1 MNAIPLFLDLFV
13 TKKIGRQL
21 FKKSLK
27 DTKRLIRCL
36 KSKDRQFNGQKKKEK
51 KIINGRDKNI
61 IQKNKDRV
69 IRTPLKTEG
78 ELRCSGTVNS
88 SCSTSGTCRVNLV
101 TNSVISHATISRD
114 LLTSRPLAPTHV
126 CVSVNVCKQT
136 TPEIPEVTCTRRL

>member
-1 MNAIPLFLDLFV
+1 MYIPTDEMYRIR
-13 TKKIGRQL
+13 KIPKGI
-21 FKKSLK
+21 
-27 DTKRLIRCL
+27 IRNRI
-36 KSKDRQFNGQKKKEK
+36 SKDRQHNGKIKK
-51 KIINGRDKNI
+51 DKHLQNT

-78 ELRCSGTVNS
+78 ELRCSGMVNS
-88 SCSTSGTCRVNLV
+88 SCSTSDTCRVNLV

-114 LLTSRPLAPTHV
+114 VTSRPLAPAHV